1 MKVKALVTQSCPT
14 LCDPMDCSPSG
25 SSIPR
30 IYCSGLTFPPPGG
43 FRDPWIEPSQHKRHP
58 EFLVV
63 TRESRCNSRKST
75 WLPRHRKMKP
85 FPATAPQEKS
95 HVRNWRSKGPST
107 SKTFSHKAPGQ
118 PEGQLVVG
126 MDQRSPPP
134 VDAPSC
140 SIHSPPYTPLGLL
153 CLLTTSREEVAEQ
166 CGGSENGH
174 WAWDPGPVLGGP
186 GLPP

>member
-1 MKVKALVTQSCPT
+1 MTEAKQGNQT
-14 LCDPMDCSPSG
+14 
-25 SSIPR
+25 
-30 IYCSGLTFPPPGG
+30 
-43 FRDPWIEPSQHKRHP
+43 
-58 EFLVV
+58 
-63 TRESRCNSRKST
+63 
-75 WLPRHRKMKP
+75 KMK
-85 FPATAPQEKS
+85 T
-95 HVRNWRSKGPST
+95 HTHTHTHTHCPST

-140 SIHSPPYTPLGLL
+140 SIHSPPYTPRGPL

-174 WAWDPGPVLGGP
+174 RAQDPGPVLGGP
-186 GLPP
+186 GLPPWLPFSTSHPPPQLVSLKAGLPQTSLPILVELQIADDSLRPSSLLRRGGRWCPCSHWGIIPSMRG